1 MIRQFSHDTALLLVD
16 CQKGVNV
23 LEYWGGPAGRRCN
36 PDAEDNIRALLDA
49 FRNGGVPVL
58 FTQHDS
64 REAGSPLKISEPG
77 GEFIDGI
84 EPGPAEQVFVKDV
97 NSGFIGTGL
106 ELTLRRNRIHRL
118 VTVGFFTNMCV
129 ETTVRMSNN
138 LGFDTYLVDD
148 ACACSNRVGPDG
160 TDYDA
165 ELVQSIAVAGMHREF
180 CTALKTAD
188 ALELL
193 QHDVDRLDRVQG
205 NE

>member
-1 MIRQFSHDTALLLVD
+1 M
-16 CQKGVNV
+16 
-23 LEYWGGPAGRRCN
+23 
-36 PDAEDNIRALLDA
+36 
-49 FRNGGVPVL
+49 
-58 FTQHDS
+58 
-64 REAGSPLKISEPG
+64 
-77 GEFIDGI
+77 
-84 EPGPAEQVFVKDV
+84 
-97 NSGFIGTGL
+97 NSGFIGTAL

-129 ETTVRMSNN
+129 ETTVHMSNN
-138 LGFDTYLVDD
+138 LGFDTYLADD

-165 ELVQSIAVAGMHREF
+165 ELVQSMAIAGMHREF

-193 QHDVDRLDRVQG
+193 QHDVDRIDRAQG